1 MGDLLLDQL
10 GVVKKALTDLSNS
23 VEIFWVASSRNKK
36 GGGNLVENERV
47 GSYTTIRRVDTC

>member
-36 GGGNLVENERV
+36 GGELSRE
-47 GSYTTIRRVDTC
+47 